1 VFWRAHQA
9 FAQKAGTPGPSPD
22 PEFESNLFERLRLRT
37 RRCRLALATN
47 TTTGTTTTYA
57 IASDFC
63 RIFRQDMNSLYMLS
77 LMLTADRDKAE
88 QCFSS
93 GLGDSVKA
101 NRVFRDWA
109 RSWAR
114 RMIIQNAIRM
124 MRPTP
129 ERAGMQTL
137 VPAGLSTGGVK
148 SENHAS
154 IEGVLALP
162 AFERFVFV
170 MSVLERYSD
179 QDCSVLLGCSRRDVA
194 LARTQAAEHLASLAE
209 SSVAGAQSAT
219 GVFWPERWLAQSA

>member
-1 VFWRAHQA
+1 M
-9 FAQKAGTPGPSPD
+9 
-22 PEFESNLFERLRLRT
+22 
-37 RRCRLALATN
+37 LALATN
-47 TTTGTTTTYA
+47 ISTGATPGYA

-77 LMLTADRDKAE
+77 LVLTADRDKAE
-88 QCFSS
+88 QCFTS
-93 GLGDSVKA
+93 GLEDSVKA

-124 MRPTP
+124 IRPMP

-137 VPAGLSTGGVK
+137 VPAGLSRKAVK
-148 SENHAS
+148 SENVS
-154 IEGVLALP
+154 IAAVLALP
-162 AFERFVFV
+162 AFERFVFA

-179 QDCSVLLGCSRRDVA
+179 QDCSILLGCSRQDVA

-209 SSVAGAQSAT
+209 SSVPGAQSAT
-219 GVFWPERWLAQSA
+219 GVFSQECWLAQSA